1 MSRIRK
7 YGRTAAVVVLLLVAV
22 QVGVSLLARTHRMH
36 GYLIAHLERAFG
48 RPVEVRRFSVQI
60 LPIPEVD
67 AVGVTIGE
75 DPAFG
80 HEYFLRAE
88 NMAASLRWMGLLRGH
103 FEFGTMSLTRP
114 SLILVRNAQGRWNL
128 EDWLPP
134 VKAKPGDPGTF
145 YGPQQPAESTHHL
158 QKIKFDEGRV
168 NFKEGE
174 EKRPFAFT
182 GVSGSVEQV
191 SPGRWELRMEAQPWR
206 SGVTLQSTGILQV
219 RGDVAGTTA
228 RLQPARIQLH
238 WGQASIADLFRLAT
252 GNDPGVRG
260 EFAVDGTASVGK
272 ENPGDAAAGQW
283 QFDLQARTTQ
293 IHRWD
298 LTERND
304 NPRVNVSLK
313 GKWNLVAGTGRA
325 DEMSIELPGSSL
337 HGSATLQIAG
347 PLAWGA
353 RIDRAGVQASDLL
366 AWYRA
371 FQPGVAEEV
380 AVGQFFSGEGTVR
393 GWPLQWEGARIASD
407 GGSLR
412 LPGFQQPVRI
422 GEVRGEMRGEKFS
435 VEPLR
440 VALGPPAKEATPPV
454 KSEKLAAKGRTAAEP
469 ANSVELRFAHD
480 FAAGQGDLRIDGRI
494 DKVQDFFKAAAA
506 MGHTLNH
513 GWELNGGVAAA
524 MDLNWEHGSRARR
537 WNGTVELKKAEL
549 QAAGLNQP
557 LKLEDV
563 SLEWKDGQRGAT
575 IARAE
580 GFGAN
585 WSGGI
590 EEAAALNA
598 LGGSDWGFWLHADH
612 LDATELDRWFGPRAR
627 PNWLQRLLP
636 SLLGNNNAGAKP
648 SELLRRI
655 SAEGELSADGV
666 TIEKLKLGKA
676 KAKLAFHDL
685 HLEVSE
691 AEAQWAGGTVHG
703 GMMAVFSAS
712 PRYEIAA
719 GFDGVNMAQ
728 VPWAAH
734 WTERWAGTAKG
745 KLQLTTKG
753 VGREELLQELE
764 GRGEIKLKGVE
775 FRGWDVASSIE
786 AGAPRTGVSRWMSG
800 EGEFAVKDRAVNF
813 EEIRLEG
820 AKGKME
826 FAGTLS
832 FGQEA
837 KITIAEGDLRERKA
851 KGGAAGRS
859 FEMSGPVDAPRIRI
873 QPAAAVA
880 QAKR

>member
-1 MSRIRK
+1 
-7 YGRTAAVVVLLLVAV
+7 VLLVAA

-36 GYLIAHLERAFG
+36 DYLIARLERAFG

-67 AVGVTIGE
+67 AIGVTIGE

-80 HEYFLRAE
+80 HEYFMRAE
-88 NMAASLRWMGLLRGH
+88 NMAASVRWMGLLRGH
-103 FEFGTMSLTRP
+103 LEFGTMSLTRP

-128 EDWLPP
+128 EEWLPP
-134 VKAKPGDPGTF
+134 VKAKPGDAGTF
-145 YGPQQPAESTHHL
+145 YGPHQPVEPTHHL
-158 QKIKFDEGRV
+158 QRIEFDEGRV

-191 SPGRWELRMEAQPWR
+191 SPGRWELRLEAQPWR

-219 RGDVAGTTA
+219 QGDVAGTSA
-228 RLQPARIQLH
+228 RLQPAQIRLH
-238 WGQASIADLFRLAT
+238 WGRASIADLFRLAT

-260 EFAVDGTASVGK
+260 EFAVDGHASVGK
-272 ENPGDAAAGQW
+272 ENPGDAAAGEW
-283 QFDLQARTTQ
+283 QFELQARTTH

-304 NPRVNVSLK
+304 NPRVNLSLK
-313 GKWNLVAGTGRA
+313 GKWNLVAGTGHA

-337 HGSATLQIAG
+337 HGSADLQIAG
-347 PLAWGA
+347 PLEWSA

-371 FQPGVAEEV
+371 FQPDVAEEV
-380 AVGQFFSGEGTVR
+380 TAEQFFSGEGTVQ
-393 GWPLQWEGARIASD
+393 GWPLQWEGTRIASD

-412 LPGFQQPVRI
+412 LPEFPQPVRI

-435 VEPLR
+435 VEPVR
-440 VALGPPAKEATPPV
+440 VTLGPAAKEAAPPARP
-454 KSEKLAAKGRTAAEP
+454 EKLAAKGRTAAEP

-480 FAAGQGDLRIDGRI
+480 FAAGHGDLRIVGRL
-494 DKVQDFFKAAAA
+494 DKVQDFFKAAADV
-506 MGHTLNH
+506 GHTLNH
-513 GWELNGGVAAA
+513 GWELSGGVATA
-524 MDLNWEHGSRARR
+524 MDLNWEHGFLRR
-537 WNGTVELKKAEL
+537 QWNGTVELKKAEL

-575 IARAE
+575 ISRAE
-580 GFGAN
+580 GFGAT

-590 EEAAALNA
+590 KEAAALNA
-598 LGGSDWGFWLHADH
+598 TGGSDWGFRLHADH

-636 SLLGNNNAGAKP
+636 SLLGNNNTGAKP

-655 SAEGELSADGV
+655 SAEGELSADSV
-666 TIEKLKLGKA
+666 TIEKVKLGKA
-676 KAKLAFHDL
+676 NAKLAFHDL

-691 AEAQWAGGTVHG
+691 VEAQWAGGTVRG
-703 GMMAVFSAS
+703 GMTAVFSAS
-712 PRYEIAA
+712 PKYEIAA
-719 GFDGVNMAQ
+719 GFDGVNLAL
-728 VPWAAH
+728 VPWATH

-745 KLQLTTKG
+745 TLQLTTKG

-764 GRGEIKLKGVE
+764 GSGEIKLKGVE
-775 FRGWDVASSIE
+775 FRGWDVVSSLE
-786 AGAPRTGVSRWMSG
+786 AGAPRMGMSRWMSG
-800 EGEFAVKDRAVNF
+800 EGEFEVKDRAVNF
-813 EEIRLEG
+813 EGIRLEG
-820 AKGKME
+820 AKEKME
-826 FAGTLS
+826 LAGTLS

-837 KITIAEGDLRERKA
+837 KITIAESDLREHKA
-851 KGGAAGRS
+851 KGGAAARS

-873 QPAAAVA
+873 EPAAVVA
-880 QAKR
+880 AKP

>member
-1 MSRIRK
+1 M
-7 YGRTAAVVVLLLVAV
+7 VVVLLIAA
-22 QVGVSLLARTHRMH
+22 QTGVSLLARTQRMH
-36 GYLIAHLERAFG
+36 GYLTAHLERAFG
-48 RPVEVRRFSVQI
+48 RPVEVRRFSVRI

-75 DPAFG
+75 NPAFG

-88 NMAASLRWMGLLRGH
+88 NMAASLRWMGLLQGH

-114 SLILVRNAQGRWNL
+114 SLILVRNTQGRWNL

-134 VKAKPGDPGTF
+134 VKAEPGDAGTF

-158 QKIKFDEGRV
+158 ERIEFDEGRV

-191 SPGRWELRMEAQPWR
+191 SPGRWQLRLEARPWR

-219 RGDVAGTTA
+219 RGDVAGTSA
-228 RLQPARIQLH
+228 RLQPAQIQLH
-238 WGQASIADLFRLAT
+238 WGRASIADLFRLAT

-260 EFAVDGTASVGK
+260 EFAVDGNASVGK
-272 ENPGDAAAGQW
+272 ENPGDVAAGEW
-283 QFDLQARTTQ
+283 QFELQARTTQ
-293 IHRWD
+293 IHRWN

-337 HGSATLQIAG
+337 HGSAMLQIAG
-347 PLAWGA
+347 PLEWGA

-371 FQPGVAEEV
+371 FRPGVAEEV
-380 AVGQFFSGEGTVR
+380 TAEQFFSGGGTVH
-393 GWPLQWEGARIASD
+393 GWPLRWEGTRIASD

-412 LPGFQQPVRI
+412 LPGFQQPMRI

-435 VEPLR
+435 VEPVRVTLR
-440 VALGPPAKEATPPV
+440 PPAKEAAAPV
-454 KSEKLAAKGRTAAEP
+454 KPEKPAAKGRTAEEP

-480 FAAGQGDLRIDGRI
+480 FAAGHGDLRIEGRI
-494 DKVQDFFKAAAA
+494 DKVQDFFKAVAA

-513 GWELNGGVAAA
+513 GWELSGGVATA
-524 MDLNWEHGSRARR
+524 MDLSWEHGFQARQ

-557 LKLEDV
+557 LELDDV
-563 SLEWKDGQRGAT
+563 LLEWKDRLRGAT

-580 GFGAN
+580 GFGAT

-590 EEAAALNA
+590 KEAAALNA
-598 LGGSDWGFWLHADH
+598 LGGSDWGFRLHADH

-636 SLLGNNNAGAKP
+636 SLLGSNNSGAKP

-655 SAEGELSADGV
+655 SAEGELSADSV
-666 TIEKLKLGKA
+666 TIEKVKLGRA
-676 KAKLAFHDL
+676 KAKLAFRDL

-691 AEAQWAGGTVHG
+691 TEAQWAGGTVHG
-703 GMMAVFSAS
+703 EMMAVFSAS
-712 PRYEIAA
+712 PKYEIAA
-719 GFDGVNMAQ
+719 GFEGVNLAQ
-728 VPWAAH
+728 VPWAAR

-745 KLQLTTKG
+745 TLQLTTKG
-753 VGREELLQELE
+753 VGREELLLGLE
-764 GRGEIKLKGVE
+764 GSGEIKLKGVE
-775 FRGWDVASSIE
+775 FRGWDVAGSIE
-786 AGAPRTGVSRWMSG
+786 AGTPRMGVSRWMSG

-813 EEIRLEG
+813 EGIRLEG
-820 AKGKME
+820 PKERME
-826 FAGTLS
+826 LAGTLS

-837 KITIAEGDLRERKA
+837 KITIAEADLRERSA
-851 KGGAAGRS
+851 KGSAAGRS

-873 QPAAAVA
+873 EPAAAVA

>member
-7 YGRTAAVVVLLLVAV
+7 YGRTAAVVVVLLVAA
-22 QVGVSLLARTHRMH
+22 QVGVSLLARTQRMH

-80 HEYFLRAE
+80 HEYLLRAE
-88 NMAASLRWMGLLRGH
+88 NMAASLRWMGLLQGH

-134 VKAKPGDPGTF
+134 VKAKPGDPETF
-145 YGPQQPAESTHHL
+145 YGPHQPAESTHHL
-158 QKIKFDEGRV
+158 EKIEFDEGRV

-191 SPGRWELRMEAQPWR
+191 SPGRWQLRLEAQPWR

-219 RGDVAGTTA
+219 RGDVAGTSA
-228 RLQPARIQLH
+228 RLQPAQIQLH
-238 WGQASIADLFRLAT
+238 WGRASIADLFRLAT

-272 ENPGDAAAGQW
+272 GNPGDAAAGQW
-283 QFDLQARTTQ
+283 QFALQARTTQ

-313 GKWNLVAGTGRA
+313 GKWNLVAGTGHA

-347 PLAWGA
+347 PLEWGA
-353 RIDRAGVQASDLL
+353 RIDRMGVQASDLL

-380 AVGQFFSGEGTVR
+380 TAEQFFSGEGTVR
-393 GWPLQWEGARIASD
+393 GWPLQWEGTRIASD

-435 VEPLR
+435 VEPVRVTLR
-440 VALGPPAKEATPPV
+440 PPAKEAAPPV
-454 KSEKLAAKGRTAAEP
+454 RSEKLAAKGRTAAGP

-480 FAAGQGDLRIDGRI
+480 FAAGHGDLRIEGRL

-513 GWELNGGVAAA
+513 GWELSGGVATA
-524 MDLNWEHGSRARR
+524 MDLSWEHGFLAKQ
-537 WNGTVELKKAEL
+537 WNGTVELKKTEL

-563 SLEWKDGQRGAT
+563 SLEWKDGQRGAA
-575 IARAE
+575 ISRAE
-580 GFGAN
+580 GFGAT

-590 EEAAALNA
+590 KEAAALNA
-598 LGGSDWGFWLHADH
+598 SGGSDWGFRLHADH

-655 SAEGELSADGV
+655 SAEGELSADSV
-666 TIEKLKLGKA
+666 TIEKVKLGKA

-691 AEAQWAGGTVHG
+691 TEAQWAGGTAHG
-703 GMMAVFSAS
+703 GLTAVFSAS
-712 PRYEIAA
+712 PKYEIGAE
-719 GFDGVNMAQ
+719 FEGVNLAQ

-745 KLQLTTKG
+745 TLQLTTKG
-753 VGREELLQELE
+753 VGREELLQELA
-764 GRGEIKLKGVE
+764 GSGEIKLKGVE
-775 FRGWDVASSIE
+775 FRGWDVAGSME
-786 AGAPRTGVSRWMSG
+786 AGTPRAGVSKWMSG
-800 EGEFAVKDRAVNF
+800 EGEFEVKDRAVNF
-813 EEIRLEG
+813 EGIRLEG
-820 AKGKME
+820 AKGEME
-826 FAGTLS
+826 LAGTLS

-837 KITIAEGDLRERKA
+837 KITIGAGDLRERNA
-851 KGGAAGRS
+851 NGSAAGRN
-859 FEMSGPVDAPRIRI
+859 FEISGPVDAPRIRI
-873 QPAAAVA
+873 EPAAAVA

>member
-1 MSRIRK
+1 MSRIRR
-7 YGRTAAVVVLLLVAV
+7 YGRTAAVAVVLLVAA

-36 GYLIAHLERAFG
+36 GYLIARLERAFG

-67 AVGVTIGE
+67 AIGVTIGE

-80 HEYFLRAE
+80 HEYFMRAE

-103 FEFGTMSLTRP
+103 LEFGTMSLTRP

-134 VKAKPGDPGTF
+134 VKAKPGDAGTF
-145 YGPQQPAESTHHL
+145 YGPHQPVEPTHHL
-158 QKIKFDEGRV
+158 QRIEFDEGRV

-191 SPGRWELRMEAQPWR
+191 SPGRWELRLEAQPWR

-219 RGDVAGTTA
+219 RGDVAGTSA
-228 RLQPARIQLH
+228 RLQPAQIQLH
-238 WGQASIADLFRLAT
+238 WGRASIADLFRLAT

-260 EFAVDGTASVGK
+260 EFAVDGHASVGK
-272 ENPGDAAAGQW
+272 ENPGDAAAGEW
-283 QFDLQARTTQ
+283 QFELQARTTQ

-304 NPRVNVSLK
+304 NPRVNLNLK
-313 GKWNLVAGTGRA
+313 GKWNLVAGTGHA

-337 HGSATLQIAG
+337 HGSADLQIAG
-347 PLAWGA
+347 PLEWSA

-371 FQPGVAEEV
+371 FQPDVAEEV
-380 AVGQFFSGEGTVR
+380 TAEQFFSGEGTVQ
-393 GWPLQWEGARIASD
+393 GWPLQWEGTRIASD

-412 LPGFQQPVRI
+412 LPEFPQPVRI

-435 VEPLR
+435 VEPVR
-440 VALGPPAKEATPPV
+440 VTLGPAAKEAAPPARP
-454 KSEKLAAKGRTAAEP
+454 EKLAAKGRTAAEP

-480 FAAGQGDLRIDGRI
+480 FAAGHGDLRIVGRL
-494 DKVQDFFKAAAA
+494 DKVQDFFKAAADV
-506 MGHTLNH
+506 GHTLNH
-513 GWELNGGVAAA
+513 GWELSGGVATA
-524 MDLNWEHGSRARR
+524 MDLNWEHGFLRR
-537 WNGTVELKKAEL
+537 QWNGTVELKKAEL

-575 IARAE
+575 ISRAE
-580 GFGAN
+580 GFGAT

-590 EEAAALNA
+590 KEAAALNA
-598 LGGSDWGFWLHADH
+598 TGGSDWGFRLHADH

-636 SLLGNNNAGAKP
+636 SLLGNNNTGAKP

-655 SAEGELSADGV
+655 SAEGELSADSV
-666 TIEKLKLGKA
+666 TIEKVKLGKA
-676 KAKLAFHDL
+676 NAKLAFHDL

-691 AEAQWAGGTVHG
+691 VEAQWAGGTVRG
-703 GMMAVFSAS
+703 GMTAVFSAS
-712 PRYEIAA
+712 PKYEIAA
-719 GFDGVNMAQ
+719 GFDGVNLAL
-728 VPWAAH
+728 VPWATH

-745 KLQLTTKG
+745 TLQLTTKG

-764 GRGEIKLKGVE
+764 GSGEIKLKGVE
-775 FRGWDVASSIE
+775 FRGWDVVSSLE
-786 AGAPRTGVSRWMSG
+786 AGAPRMGMSRWMSG
-800 EGEFAVKDRAVNF
+800 EGEFEVKDRAVNF
-813 EEIRLEG
+813 EGIRLEG
-820 AKGKME
+820 AKEKME
-826 FAGTLS
+826 LAGTLS

-837 KITIAEGDLRERKA
+837 KITIAESDLREHKA
-851 KGGAAGRS
+851 KGGAAARS

-873 QPAAAVA
+873 EPAAVVA
-880 QAKR
+880 AKP

>member
-1 MSRIRK
+1 M
-7 YGRTAAVVVLLLVAV
+7 VVLLVAV
-22 QVGVSLLARTHRMH
+22 QAGVSLLARTHRMH

-67 AVGVTIGE
+67 AEGVTIGE

-80 HEYFLRAE
+80 NEYFLRAE

-134 VKAKPGDPGTF
+134 VKAKPGDAGTF

-158 QKIKFDEGRV
+158 EKIEFDEGRV

-191 SPGRWELRMEAQPWR
+191 SPGRWELRLEARPWR
-206 SGVTLQSTGILQV
+206 SGVTLQSTGILEV
-219 RGDVAGTTA
+219 RGDVAGTSA

-238 WGQASIADLFRLAT
+238 WGRASIADLFRLAT

-260 EFAVDGTASVGK
+260 EFAVDGSASVGK
-272 ENPGDAAAGQW
+272 ENQGDAAAGQW
-283 QFDLQARTTQ
+283 QFELQARTTQ

-337 HGSATLQIAG
+337 HGSAELQIAG
-347 PLAWGA
+347 PVQWSA
-353 RIDRAGVQASDLL
+353 RIDRAGVQASDIL

-371 FQPGVAEEV
+371 FQPGVAEEIK
-380 AVGQFFSGEGTVR
+380 AEQFFRGEGKVL
-393 GWPLQWEGARIASD
+393 GWPLQCEGARLASD

-412 LPGFQQPVRI
+412 FPGFQPPVRI
-422 GEVRGEMRGEKFS
+422 GEVRGEMRGGKFS
-435 VEPLR
+435 VEPVR
-440 VALGPPAKEATPPV
+440 VTLEPPAKEAAPAS
-454 KSEKLAAKGRTAAEP
+454 KSEKPAARGKTAAEAP
-469 ANSVELRFAHD
+469 NSVELQFAHD
-480 FAAGQGDLRIDGRI
+480 FAAGHGDLRIEGRL
-494 DKVQDFFKAAAA
+494 DKVKDFFKAAAA
-506 MGHTLNH
+506 MGHVLNH
-513 GWELNGGVAAA
+513 GWELNGGVATT
-524 MDLNWEHGSRARR
+524 MDLNWEQGFRARR
-537 WNGTVELKKAEL
+537 WNGTVDLKKAEL

-563 SLEWKDGQRGAT
+563 SLEWKAGQRGAT

-580 GFGAN
+580 GFGAT

-590 EEAAALNA
+590 KETAALNA
-598 LGGSDWGFWLHADH
+598 LGGSDWGFRLHADH

-636 SLLGNNNAGAKP
+636 TLLGNNNTGAKP

-655 SAEGELSADGV
+655 SAEGELSADSV
-666 TIEKLKLGKA
+666 TIEKVKLGKA

-691 AEAQWAGGTVHG
+691 TEAQWAGGTVHG
-703 GMMAVFSAS
+703 GMKAVFSAS
-712 PRYEIAA
+712 PKYEIAA
-719 GFDGVNMAQ
+719 EFDGVNLAQ
-728 VPWAAH
+728 VPWAAR

-745 KLQLTTKG
+745 TLQLTTKG

-764 GRGEIKLKGVE
+764 GSGEIKVKGAE
-775 FRGWDVASSIE
+775 FRGWDVASSLE
-786 AGAPRTGVSRWMSG
+786 AGAPRMGVSRWMGG

-813 EEIRLEG
+813 EGIRLEG
-820 AKGKME
+820 ARGKME

-837 KITIAEGDLRERKA
+837 KITIAEADLRERKA
-851 KGGAAGRS
+851 KGSAAARS
-859 FEMSGPVDAPRIRI
+859 FELSGPVDAPRVRI
-873 QPAAAVA
+873 EPAATVA
-880 QAKR
+880 QTKLPGK

>member
-1 MSRIRK
+1 M
-7 YGRTAAVVVLLLVAV
+7 VVLLLVAV

-48 RPVEVRRFSVQI
+48 RPVEVRRFSVRI

-75 DPAFG
+75 NPAFG
-80 HEYFLRAE
+80 NEYFLRAE
-88 NMAASLRWMGLLRGH
+88 NMAASLRWMGLLRGRL
-103 FEFGTMSLTRP
+103 EFGTMSLTRP

-134 VKAKPGDPGTF
+134 VKAKPGDAGTF
-145 YGPQQPAESTHHL
+145 YGPHQPVEPTHHL
-158 QKIKFDEGRV
+158 QRIEFDEGRV

-174 EKRPFAFT
+174 EKTPFAFT

-191 SPGRWELRMEAQPWR
+191 SPGRWELRLEAQPWR

-219 RGDVAGTTA
+219 RGDVAGTSA
-228 RLQPARIQLH
+228 RLQPAQIRLH
-238 WGQASIADLFRLAT
+238 WGRASIADLFRLAT

-260 EFAVDGTASVGK
+260 EFAVDGHASVGK
-272 ENPGDAAAGQW
+272 ENPGDAAAGEW
-283 QFDLQARTTQ
+283 QFELQARTTQ

-304 NPRVNVSLK
+304 NPRVNLSLK
-313 GKWNLVAGTGRA
+313 GKWNLVAETGHA

-337 HGSATLQIAG
+337 HGSADLQIAG
-347 PLAWGA
+347 PLEWSA

-371 FQPGVAEEV
+371 FQPDVAEEV
-380 AVGQFFSGEGTVR
+380 TAEQFFSGEGTVQ
-393 GWPLQWEGARIASD
+393 GWPLQWEGTRIASD

-412 LPGFQQPVRI
+412 LPEFPQPVRI

-435 VEPLR
+435 VEPVR
-440 VALGPPAKEATPPV
+440 VTLGPAAKEAAPPARP
-454 KSEKLAAKGRTAAEP
+454 EKLAAKGRTAAEP

-480 FAAGQGDLRIDGRI
+480 FAAGHGDLRIVGRL
-494 DKVQDFFKAAAA
+494 DKVQDFFKAAADV
-506 MGHTLNH
+506 GHTLNH
-513 GWELNGGVAAA
+513 GWELSGGVATA
-524 MDLNWEHGSRARR
+524 MDLNWEHGFLRR
-537 WNGTVELKKAEL
+537 QWNGTVELKKAEL

-575 IARAE
+575 ISRAE
-580 GFGAN
+580 GFGAT

-590 EEAAALNA
+590 KEAAALNA
-598 LGGSDWGFWLHADH
+598 SGGSDWGFRLHADH

-636 SLLGNNNAGAKP
+636 SLLGNNNTGAKP

-655 SAEGELSADGV
+655 SAEGELSADSV
-666 TIEKLKLGKA
+666 TIEKVKLGKVN
-676 KAKLAFHDL
+676 AKLAFHDL

-691 AEAQWAGGTVHG
+691 VDAQWAGGTVRG

-712 PRYEIAA
+712 PKYEIAA
-719 GFDGVNMAQ
+719 EFEGVNLAQ

-745 KLQLTTKG
+745 TLQLATKG

-764 GRGEIKLKGVE
+764 GRGEIKVKGVE
-775 FRGWDVASSIE
+775 FRGWDVASSME
-786 AGAPRTGVSRWMSG
+786 AGAPRMGVSRWTSG

-813 EEIRLEG
+813 EGIRLESP
-820 AKGKME
+820 KGEME
-826 FAGTLS
+826 LAGTLS

-837 KITIAEGDLRERKA
+837 KITIAEADLRERKA
-851 KGGAAGRS
+851 KGSAAARS

-873 QPAAAVA
+873 EPAAVLE
-880 QAKR
+880 AKP

>member
-1 MSRIRK
+1 M
-7 YGRTAAVVVLLLVAV
+7 VVVLLVAA
-22 QVGVSLLARTHRMH
+22 QVGVSLLARTQRMH
-36 GYLIAHLERAFG
+36 AYLIARLERAFG

-67 AVGVTIGE
+67 AIGVTIGE
-75 DPAFG
+75 NPAFG
-80 HEYFLRAE
+80 NEYFLRAE

-134 VKAKPGDPGTF
+134 VKAKPGDAGTF
-145 YGPQQPAESTHHL
+145 YGPQQPAEPTHHL
-158 QKIKFDEGRV
+158 EKIEFDEGRV

-182 GVSGSVEQV
+182 SVSGSVEQV
-191 SPGRWELRMEAQPWR
+191 SPGRWQLRLEAQPWR

-219 RGDVAGTTA
+219 RGDVAGTSA
-228 RLQPARIQLH
+228 RLQPARVHLH
-238 WGQASIADLFRLAT
+238 WGRASIADLFRLAT

-260 EFAVDGTASVGK
+260 EFAVDGNASVGK
-272 ENPGDAAAGQW
+272 ENPGDVAPGQW
-283 QFDLQARTTQ
+283 QFELQARTTQ

-313 GKWNLVAGTGRA
+313 GKWNLVAETGRA

-337 HGSATLQIAG
+337 HGSAELQIAA
-347 PLAWGA
+347 PLEWSA

-371 FQPGVAEEV
+371 FQPDVAEEV
-380 AVGQFFSGEGTVR
+380 TAEEFFNGEGTVH
-393 GWPLQWEGARIASD
+393 GWPLQWEGTRIASD

-435 VEPLR
+435 VEPVR
-440 VALGPPAKEATPPV
+440 VTLGPLAREAAPASKP
-454 KSEKLAAKGRTAAEP
+454 EKPAGKGRTTPEA
-469 ANSVELRFAHD
+469 ANSVELGFVHD
-480 FAAGQGDLRIDGRI
+480 FAAGHGDLRIEGRL
-494 DKVQDFFKAAAA
+494 DRVQDFFKAAAA

-513 GWELNGGVAAA
+513 GWELSGGVATA
-524 MDLNWEHGSRARR
+524 MDLNWEAGFRARQ

-580 GFGAN
+580 GFGAA

-590 EEAAALNA
+590 KEAAALNA
-598 LGGSDWGFWLHADH
+598 LGGSDWGFRLHADH

-636 SLLGNNNAGAKP
+636 TLLGNNNSEAKP

-655 SAEGELSADGV
+655 SAEGELSADSV
-666 TIEKLKLGKA
+666 TIEKVKLGKA

-691 AEAQWAGGTVHG
+691 TEAQWAGGTLRG
-703 GMMAVFSAS
+703 GMTAVFSAS
-712 PRYEIAA
+712 PKYEIAA
-719 GFDGVNMAQ
+719 GFDGVNLAQ

-745 KLQLTTKG
+745 TLRLTTKG

-764 GRGEIKLKGVE
+764 GSGEIKARSVE
-775 FRGWDVASSIE
+775 FRGWDVAGSLE
-786 AGAPRTGVSRWMSG
+786 AGAPRLGVSRWMSG
-800 EGEFAVKDRAVNF
+800 EGEIAVKDRAVNF
-813 EEIRLEG
+813 EGIRLEG
-820 AKGKME
+820 AQGKME

-837 KITIAEGDLRERKA
+837 KITIAEADLRERKA
-851 KGGAAGRS
+851 KGSAAARS
-859 FEMSGPVDAPRIRI
+859 FELSGPVDAPRVRI
-873 QPAAAVA
+873 EPAAAVA
-880 QAKR
+880 QTKP

>member
-1 MSRIRK
+1 M
-7 YGRTAAVVVLLLVAV
+7 LLVAA
-22 QVGVSLLARTHRMH
+22 QVSVSLLARTQRLH

-48 RPVEVRRFSVQI
+48 RPVEARRFSVRI

-67 AVGVTIGE
+67 AIGVTIGE

-88 NMAASLRWMGLLRGH
+88 NMVASLRWMGLLRGH

-134 VKAKPGDPGTF
+134 VSAKPGAPGTF

-158 QKIKFDEGRV
+158 QKIEFDEGRV

-191 SPGRWELRMEAQPWR
+191 SPGRWRLRLEAQPWR

-219 RGDVAGTTA
+219 RGDVAGTSA

-260 EFAVDGTASVGK
+260 EFAVDGNASLDK
-272 ENPGDAAAGQW
+272 ENAGDAAAGQW
-283 QFDLQARTTQ
+283 QFELQARTTQ

-298 LTERND
+298 LTERSD
-304 NPRVNVSLK
+304 NPRVNLSLK
-313 GKWNLVAGTGRA
+313 GKWNLVAGTGHA

-337 HGSATLQIAG
+337 HGSAELQIAG
-347 PLAWGA
+347 PPEWTA

-371 FQPGVAEEV
+371 FQPDVSEEV
-380 AVGQFFSGEGTVR
+380 LGEQFFSGEGTVQ
-393 GWPLQWEGARIASD
+393 GWPLQWDGTRIASD

-422 GEVRGEMRGEKFS
+422 GRMRGEMLGEKFS
-435 VEPLR
+435 VEPVR
-440 VALGPPAKEATPPV
+440 VALGPPAKEAAPV
-454 KSEKLAAKGRTAAEP
+454 SKPEKPVAKGRSAPELR
-469 ANSVELRFAHD
+469 NSVELRFAHD
-480 FAAGQGDLRIDGRI
+480 FAAGHGDLRIDGRL
-494 DKVQDFFKAAAA
+494 DKVEDFFKAAAA
-506 MGHTLNH
+506 LGHTLNH
-513 GWELNGGVAAA
+513 GWELSGGVASV
-524 MDLNWEHGSRARR
+524 MDLNWERGFQAGK

-580 GFGAN
+580 GFGAT

-590 EEAAALNA
+590 KETGAQSAS
-598 LGGSDWGFWLHADH
+598 GGSDWGFRLHADH

-636 SLLGNNNAGAKP
+636 SLLGNNNSGAKP

-655 SAEGELSADGV
+655 SAEGELSADTV
-666 TIEKLKLGKA
+666 TIEKVKLGKT
-676 KAKLAFHDL
+676 KAKLAFHEL
-685 HLEVSE
+685 HLDVSE
-691 AEAQWAGGTVHG
+691 TEAQWAGGTVHG
-703 GMMAVFSAS
+703 GMTAVFSAS
-712 PRYEIAA
+712 PKYEIAA
-719 GFDGVNMAQ
+719 GFDGVNLAQ
-728 VPWAAH
+728 VPWSPR

-745 KLQLTTKG
+745 TLHFATKG
-753 VGREELLQELE
+753 VGREELLQGLE
-764 GRGEIKLKGVE
+764 GKGEIKVKGVE
-775 FRGWDVASSIE
+775 FRGWDVATSIE
-786 AGAPRTGVSRWMSG
+786 MGAPRMGVSRWMSA
-800 EGEFAVKDRAVNF
+800 EGDFEVKDRAVNF
-813 EEIRLEG
+813 EGIRLEG
-820 AKGKME
+820 PKEKLE
-826 FAGTLS
+826 FVGTLS

-837 KITIAEGDLRERKA
+837 KITIAEADMQPRKA
-851 KGGAAGRS
+851 NGGAVERS
-859 FEMSGPVDAPRIRI
+859 FEISGPVEAPRIRI
-873 QPAAAVA
+873 EPTATVA
-880 QAKR
+880 EAKR

>member
-1 MSRIRK
+1 M
-7 YGRTAAVVVLLLVAV
+7 VVVLLVAA
-22 QVGVSLLARTHRMH
+22 QAGVSLLARTHRMH

-48 RPVEVRRFSVQI
+48 RPVEVRRFSVRI

-67 AVGVTIGE
+67 AEGVTIGE
-75 DPAFG
+75 NPAFG
-80 HEYFLRAE
+80 NEYFLRAE

-134 VKAKPGDPGTF
+134 VKAKPGAPGTF

-158 QKIKFDEGRV
+158 QKIEFDEGRV

-191 SPGRWELRMEAQPWR
+191 SPGRWELRLEAQPWR

-219 RGDVAGTTA
+219 RGDVAGTSA

-238 WGQASIADLFRLAT
+238 WGHASIADLFRLAT

-260 EFAVDGTASVGK
+260 EFTVDGNASVGK

-283 QFDLQARTTQ
+283 QFELQARTTQ

-325 DEMSIELPGSSL
+325 DEMSIELPESSL
-337 HGSATLQIAG
+337 HGSAELQIAG
-347 PLAWGA
+347 PLQGSA
-353 RIDRAGVQASDLL
+353 RIDRARVQASDIL

-380 AVGQFFSGEGTVR
+380 TAEQFFRGEGTVL
-393 GWPLQWEGARIASD
+393 GWPLQCEGARMASD

-422 GEVRGEMRGEKFS
+422 GEVRGEMRGGKFS
-435 VEPLR
+435 VEPVR
-440 VALGPPAKEATPPV
+440 VTLEPPAKEAAPAS
-454 KSEKLAAKGRTAAEP
+454 KSEKPAARGRTAAEAP
-469 ANSVELRFAHD
+469 NSVELQFAHD
-480 FAAGQGDLRIDGRI
+480 FAAGHGDLRIEGRL

-513 GWELNGGVAAA
+513 GWELSGGVATT
-524 MDLNWEHGSRARR
+524 MDLNWEQGFQARQ
-537 WNGTVELKKAEL
+537 WNGTVDLKKAEL

-557 LKLEDV
+557 LKLDDV

-580 GFGAN
+580 GFGAT

-590 EEAAALNA
+590 KEAAALNA
-598 LGGSDWGFWLHADH
+598 SGGSDWGFRLHADH

-636 SLLGNNNAGAKP
+636 TLLGNNNTGAKP

-655 SAEGELSADGV
+655 SAEGELSADSV
-666 TIEKLKLGKA
+666 TIEKVKLGKA

-691 AEAQWAGGTVHG
+691 TEAQWAGGTVRG
-703 GMMAVFSAS
+703 GMTAVFSAS
-712 PRYEIAA
+712 PKYEIAA
-719 GFDGVNMAQ
+719 GFDGVNLAQ
-728 VPWAAH
+728 VPWAPH

-745 KLQLTTKG
+745 TLQLTTKG

-764 GRGEIKLKGVE
+764 GSGEIKVRGAE

-786 AGAPRTGVSRWMSG
+786 AGTPRAGVSRWMSG

-813 EEIRLEG
+813 EGIRLES

-837 KITIAEGDLRERKA
+837 RITIAEADFRERKA
-851 KGGAAGRS
+851 KGIAAARS
-859 FEMSGPVDAPRIRI
+859 FELSGPVDAPRVRI
-873 QPAAAVA
+873 EPAATVA
-880 QAKR
+880 PTKP

>member
-1 MSRIRK
+1 
-7 YGRTAAVVVLLLVAV
+7 
-22 QVGVSLLARTHRMH
+22 MH
-36 GYLIAHLERAFG
+36 GYLIARLERAFG

-67 AVGVTIGE
+67 AIGVTIGE

-80 HEYFLRAE
+80 HEYFMRAE

-103 FEFGTMSLTRP
+103 LEFGTMSLTRP

-134 VKAKPGDPGTF
+134 VKAKPGDAGTF
-145 YGPQQPAESTHHL
+145 YGPHQPAESTHHL
-158 QKIKFDEGRV
+158 QRIEFDEGRV

-191 SPGRWELRMEAQPWR
+191 SPGRWELRLEAQPWR

-219 RGDVAGTTA
+219 RGDVAGTSA
-228 RLQPARIQLH
+228 RLQPAQIQLH
-238 WGQASIADLFRLAT
+238 WGRASIADLFRLAT

-260 EFAVDGTASVGK
+260 EFAVDGHASVGK
-272 ENPGDAAAGQW
+272 ENPGDAAAGEW
-283 QFDLQARTTQ
+283 QFELQARTTQ

-304 NPRVNVSLK
+304 NPRVNLNLK
-313 GKWNLVAGTGRA
+313 GKWNLVAGTGHA

-337 HGSATLQIAG
+337 HGSADLQIAG
-347 PLAWGA
+347 PLEWSA

-371 FQPGVAEEV
+371 FQPDVAEEV
-380 AVGQFFSGEGTVR
+380 TAEQFFSGEGTVQ
-393 GWPLQWEGARIASD
+393 GWPLQWEGTRIASD

-412 LPGFQQPVRI
+412 LPEFPQPVRI
-422 GEVRGEMRGEKFS
+422 GEIRGEMRGEKFS
-435 VEPLR
+435 VEPVR
-440 VALGPPAKEATPPV
+440 VTLGPAAKEAAPPARP
-454 KSEKLAAKGRTAAEP
+454 EKLAARGRTAAEP

-480 FAAGQGDLRIDGRI
+480 FAAGHGDLRIEGRL

-513 GWELNGGVAAA
+513 GWELSGGVATA
-524 MDLNWEHGSRARR
+524 MDLNWEHGFLRR
-537 WNGTVELKKAEL
+537 QWDGTVELRKAEL

-575 IARAE
+575 ISRAE
-580 GFGAN
+580 GFGAT

-590 EEAAALNA
+590 KEAAALNA
-598 LGGSDWGFWLHADH
+598 SGGSDWGFRLHADH

-655 SAEGELSADGV
+655 SAEGELSADSV
-666 TIEKLKLGKA
+666 TIEKVKLGKVN
-676 KAKLAFHDL
+676 AKLAFHDL

-691 AEAQWAGGTVHG
+691 VDAQWAGGTVRG

-712 PRYEIAA
+712 PKYEIAA
-719 GFDGVNMAQ
+719 EFEGVNLAQ

-745 KLQLTTKG
+745 TLQLATKG

-764 GRGEIKLKGVE
+764 GSGEIKVKSVE
-775 FRGWDVASSIE
+775 FRGWDVASSLD
-786 AGAPRTGVSRWMSG
+786 AGAPRMGMSRWASG

-813 EEIRLEG
+813 EGIRLEG
-820 AKGKME
+820 AKGKVE
-826 FAGTLS
+826 LAGTLS

-837 KITIAEGDLRERKA
+837 KITIAEADSREHNA
-851 KGGAAGRS
+851 KGSAAARS
-859 FEMSGPVDAPRIRI
+859 FEMSGPVDAPRIHI
-873 QPAAAVA
+873 EPAAVA
-880 QAKR
+880 EKKP

>member
-1 MSRIRK
+1 M
-7 YGRTAAVVVLLLVAV
+7 VVVLLVAA
-22 QVGVSLLARTHRMH
+22 QVGVSLLARTQRMH
-36 GYLIAHLERAFG
+36 GYLIARLERAFG

-67 AVGVTIGE
+67 AEGVTIGE
-75 DPAFG
+75 NPAFG
-80 HEYFLRAE
+80 NEYFLRAE

-128 EDWLPP
+128 EEWLPP
-134 VKAKPGDPGTF
+134 VKAKPGNAGTF

-158 QKIKFDEGRV
+158 QRIEFDEGRV

-191 SPGRWELRMEAQPWR
+191 SPGRWQLRLEAQPWR

-219 RGDVAGTTA
+219 RGDVAGTSA

-260 EFAVDGTASVGK
+260 EFGVDGNASVGT
-272 ENPGDAAAGQW
+272 ENTGDAAAGQW
-283 QFDLQARTTQ
+283 RFELQARTTQ

-313 GKWNLVAGTGRA
+313 GKWNLVAETGRA

-337 HGSATLQIAG
+337 HGSAELQIAA
-347 PLAWGA
+347 PLEWSA

-371 FQPGVAEEV
+371 FQPDVAEEV
-380 AVGQFFSGEGTVR
+380 TAEEFFSGKGTVH
-393 GWPLQWEGARIASD
+393 GWPLQWEGTRIASD

-412 LPGFQQPVRI
+412 LPGFQHPVRI
-422 GEVRGEMRGEKFS
+422 GEVRGEMRSEKFS
-435 VEPLR
+435 VEPVR
-440 VALGPPAKEATPPV
+440 VALGPPAREAAPAS
-454 KSEKLAAKGRTAAEP
+454 KSAAKGRTTAEA
-469 ANSVELRFAHD
+469 ANSVELGLVHD
-480 FAAGQGDLRIDGRI
+480 FAAGHGDLRIEGRL
-494 DKVQDFFKAAAA
+494 DRVQDFFKAAAA
-506 MGHTLNH
+506 MGHTVNH
-513 GWELNGGVAAA
+513 GWELSGGVATA
-524 MDLNWEHGSRARR
+524 MDLNWEDGFRARQ
-537 WNGTVELKKAEL
+537 WNGTVDLKKAEL

-580 GFGAN
+580 GFGAT

-590 EEAAALNA
+590 KEAAALNA
-598 LGGSDWGFWLHADH
+598 LGGSDWGFRLHADH

-636 SLLGNNNAGAKP
+636 TLLGNNNAGAKP

-655 SAEGELSADGV
+655 SAEGELSADSV
-666 TIEKLKLGKA
+666 TIERVKLGKA
-676 KAKLAFHDL
+676 KAKLVFHDL

-691 AEAQWAGGTVHG
+691 TEAQWAGGTVRG
-703 GMMAVFSAS
+703 GMTAVFSAS
-712 PRYEIAA
+712 PKYEIAA
-719 GFDGVNMAQ
+719 GFDGVNLAQ
-728 VPWAAH
+728 VPWATH

-745 KLQLTTKG
+745 TLHLTTKG

-764 GRGEIKLKGVE
+764 GSGEIKARSVE
-775 FRGWDVASSIE
+775 FRGWDVAGSLE
-786 AGAPRTGVSRWMSG
+786 AGAPRLGVSRWMSG
-800 EGEFAVKDRAVNF
+800 EGEIAVKDRAVNF
-813 EEIRLEG
+813 EGIRLEG
-820 AKGKME
+820 AKEKME

-837 KITIAEGDLRERKA
+837 KITIAEADLRERKD
-851 KGGAAGRS
+851 KGSAAARS
-859 FEMSGPVDAPRIRI
+859 FELSGPVDAPRVRI
-873 QPAAAVA
+873 EPAAVA
-880 QAKR
+880 QAKP

>member
-1 MSRIRK
+1 MSRIRR
-7 YGRTAAVVVLLLVAV
+7 YGRTAAVAVVLLVAA

-36 GYLIAHLERAFG
+36 GYLIARLERAFG

-67 AVGVTIGE
+67 AIGVTIGE

-80 HEYFLRAE
+80 HEYFMRAE
-88 NMAASLRWMGLLRGH
+88 NMAASLRWMGLLRGRL
-103 FEFGTMSLTRP
+103 EFGTMSLTRP

-134 VKAKPGDPGTF
+134 VKAKPGDAGTF
-145 YGPQQPAESTHHL
+145 YGPHQPVEPTHHL
-158 QKIKFDEGRV
+158 QRIEFDEGRV

-174 EKRPFAFT
+174 EKTPFAFT

-191 SPGRWELRMEAQPWR
+191 SPGRWELRLEAQPWR

-219 RGDVAGTTA
+219 RGDVAGTSA
-228 RLQPARIQLH
+228 RLQPAQIRLH
-238 WGQASIADLFRLAT
+238 WGRASIADLFRLAT

-260 EFAVDGTASVGK
+260 EFAVDGNASVGK
-272 ENPGDAAAGQW
+272 ENPGDAAAGEW
-283 QFDLQARTTQ
+283 QFELQARTTQ

-304 NPRVNVSLK
+304 NPRVNLSLK
-313 GKWNLVAGTGRA
+313 GKWNLVAETGHA

-337 HGSATLQIAG
+337 HGSADLQIAG
-347 PLAWGA
+347 PLEWSA

-371 FQPGVAEEV
+371 FQPDVAEEV
-380 AVGQFFSGEGTVR
+380 TAEQFFSGEGTVQ
-393 GWPLQWEGARIASD
+393 GWPLQWEGTRIASD

-412 LPGFQQPVRI
+412 LPEFPQPVRI

-440 VALGPPAKEATPPV
+440 VTLGPAAKEAAPPARP
-454 KSEKLAAKGRTAAEP
+454 EKLAAKGRTAAEP
-469 ANSVELRFAHD
+469 ANSVELRFAHN
-480 FAAGQGDLRIDGRI
+480 FAAGHGDLRIEGRL

-513 GWELNGGVAAA
+513 GWELSGGVATA
-524 MDLNWEHGSRARR
+524 MDLNWEHGFLRR
-537 WNGTVELKKAEL
+537 QWNGTVDLKKAEL

-575 IARAE
+575 ISRAE
-580 GFGAN
+580 GFGAT
-585 WSGGI
+585 WSGGAK
-590 EEAAALNA
+590 EAAALNA
-598 LGGSDWGFWLHADH
+598 AGGSDWGFRLHADH

-648 SELLRRI
+648 SELLRGI
-655 SAEGELSADGV
+655 SAEGELSADSM
-666 TIEKLKLGKA
+666 TIEKVKLGKA
-676 KAKLAFHDL
+676 NAKLAFHDL

-691 AEAQWAGGTVHG
+691 VEAQWAGGTVHG
-703 GMMAVFSAS
+703 GMTAVFSAS
-712 PRYEIAA
+712 PKYEIAA
-719 GFDGVNMAQ
+719 GFDGVNLTQ

-745 KLQLTTKG
+745 TLQLTTKG

-764 GRGEIKLKGVE
+764 GRGEIKVKGVE
-775 FRGWDVASSIE
+775 FRGWDVASSME
-786 AGAPRTGVSRWMSG
+786 AGAPRMGVSRWTSG

-813 EEIRLEG
+813 EGIRLESP
-820 AKGKME
+820 KGEME
-826 FAGTLS
+826 LAGTLS

-837 KITIAEGDLRERKA
+837 KITIAEADLRERKA
-851 KGGAAGRS
+851 KGSAAARS

-873 QPAAAVA
+873 EPAAVLE
-880 QAKR
+880 AKP

>member
-1 MSRIRK
+1 M
-7 YGRTAAVVVLLLVAV
+7 VVVLLVAA
-22 QVGVSLLARTHRMH
+22 QVGVSLLARTKRMH
-36 GYLIAHLERAFG
+36 GYLNAHLERAFG

-67 AVGVTIGE
+67 AIGVTIGE

-128 EDWLPP
+128 EEWLPP
-134 VKAKPGDPGTF
+134 VKAKPGDAGTF
-145 YGPQQPAESTHHL
+145 YGPHQPAESTHHL
-158 QKIKFDEGRV
+158 QRIEFDEGRV

-174 EKRPFAFT
+174 EKTPFAFT

-191 SPGRWELRMEAQPWR
+191 SPGRWELRLEAQPWR

-219 RGDVAGTTA
+219 RGDVAGTSA
-228 RLQPARIQLH
+228 RLQPAQIQLH
-238 WGQASIADLFRLAT
+238 WGRASIADLFRLAT

-260 EFAVDGTASVGK
+260 EFAVDGNASVGK
-272 ENPGDAAAGQW
+272 ENPGDATAGEW
-283 QFDLQARTTQ
+283 QFELQARTTQ

-313 GKWNLVAGTGRA
+313 GKWNLVAGTGHA
-325 DEMSIELPGSSL
+325 DEMTIEWPGSSL
-337 HGSATLQIAG
+337 HGSAALQIAG
-347 PLAWGA
+347 PLEWSA

-380 AVGQFFSGEGTVR
+380 TAVQFFSGEGTLR
-393 GWPLQWEGARIASD
+393 GWPLQWEGTRIASD

-412 LPGFQQPVRI
+412 LPGFQQPVRV
-422 GEVRGEMRGEKFS
+422 GEVHGEMRGEKFS
-435 VEPLR
+435 VEPVRVTLR
-440 VALGPPAKEATPPV
+440 PPAKETTPAS
-454 KSEKLAAKGRTAAEP
+454 KSEKPAAKVRAAAEP

-480 FAAGQGDLRIDGRI
+480 FAGGHGDLRIEGRL

-513 GWELNGGVAAA
+513 GWELSGGVATA
-524 MDLNWEHGSRARR
+524 MDLNWEQGFRTRQ
-537 WNGTVELKKAEL
+537 WNGTADLKKAEL

-580 GFGAN
+580 GFGAT

-590 EEAAALNA
+590 KQAVALNA
-598 LGGSDWGFWLHADH
+598 AGGNNWEFRLHADH

-636 SLLGNNNAGAKP
+636 TLLGNNNAGAKP

-655 SAEGELSADGV
+655 SAEGELSADSV
-666 TIEKLKLGKA
+666 TIEKVKLGKA

-691 AEAQWAGGTVHG
+691 VEAQWAGGTVRG
-703 GMMAVFSAS
+703 GMTAVFSSS
-712 PRYEIAA
+712 PKYEIAA
-719 GFDGVNMAQ
+719 GFDGVSLAQ

-745 KLQLTTKG
+745 MLQLTTKG
-753 VGREELLQELE
+753 VGREELLQGLE
-764 GRGEIKLKGVE
+764 GRGEIKVKGVE
-775 FRGWDVASSIE
+775 FRGWDVASSME
-786 AGAPRTGVSRWMSG
+786 AGAPRLGVSRWTSG
-800 EGEFAVKDRAVNF
+800 EGKFAVKDRAVNF
-813 EEIRLEG
+813 ERIRLEG
-820 AKGKME
+820 AREKME

-837 KITIAEGDLRERKA
+837 KITIAEADSRERKA
-851 KGGAAGRS
+851 KGGMAARR

-873 QPAAAVA
+873 EPAAVA
-880 QAKR
+880 EKKP

>member
-1 MSRIRK
+1 MV
-7 YGRTAAVVVLLLVAV
+7 AVLLVAA
-22 QVGVSLLARTHRMH
+22 QVSVSLLARTQRVHS
-36 GYLIAHLERAFG
+36 YLIAHLERAFG

-60 LPIPEVD
+60 LPIPKLD

-114 SLILVRNAQGRWNL
+114 SLILVRNTQGRWNL

-134 VKAKPGDPGTF
+134 VQARAGAAGTF

-158 QKIKFDEGRV
+158 EKIEFDEGRI

-228 RLQPARIQLH
+228 RLQPAQIQLH
-238 WGQASIADLFRLAT
+238 WGRASIADLFRLAT
-252 GNDPGVRG
+252 GNDLGVRG
-260 EFAVDGTASVGK
+260 EFAVDGSASVGK
-272 ENPGDAAAGQW
+272 QYTGDAAAGEW
-283 QFDLQARTTQ
+283 QFALQARTTQ

-304 NPRVNVSLK
+304 NPRVNLSLK
-313 GKWNLVAGTGRA
+313 GKWNLVAGTGHA
-325 DEMSIELPGSSL
+325 DEMSIELPASSL

-347 PLAWGA
+347 PLEWSA

-371 FQPGVAEEV
+371 FQPDVAEEV
-380 AVGQFFSGEGTVR
+380 AVEQFFSGEGTVH
-393 GWPLQWEGARIASD
+393 GWPLQWEGTRIASN
-407 GGSLR
+407 GGSVR

-422 GEVRGEMRGEKFS
+422 GQVRGEMRGETFS
-435 VEPLR
+435 VEPVRVTLR
-440 VALGPPAKEATPPV
+440 PPAREIAPTA
-454 KSEKLAAKGRTAAEP
+454 KSEKPGAKGRTAAEP
-469 ANSVELRFAHD
+469 ANSVELRFVHD
-480 FAAGQGDLRIDGRI
+480 FAAGQGDLWIEGRLNN
-494 DKVQDFFKAAAA
+494 VQDFFKAAAA

-513 GWELNGGVAAA
+513 GWELSGSAATE
-524 MDLNWEHGSRARR
+524 MDLNWEHGFLARQ
-537 WNGTVELKKAEL
+537 WNGTVDLKKAEL
-549 QAAGLNQP
+549 HAAGLNQP

-563 SLEWKDGQRGAT
+563 SLEWKDGQRGAR

-580 GFGAN
+580 GFGAT

-590 EEAAALNA
+590 KEAAALNA
-598 LGGSDWGFWLHADH
+598 LGGSDWGFRLHADH

-655 SAEGELSADGV
+655 SAEGELSADSV
-666 TIEKLKLGKA
+666 TIEKVKLGKA

-691 AEAQWAGGTVHG
+691 TEAQWAGGTVRG
-703 GMMAVFSAS
+703 GMTAVFSAS
-712 PRYEIAA
+712 PKYEVAA
-719 GFDGVNMAQ
+719 GFEGVNLAQ

-753 VGREELLQELE
+753 VGREELLLGLE
-764 GRGEIKLKGVE
+764 GRGEIKVKGVE
-775 FRGWDVASSIE
+775 FRGWDVASSLE
-786 AGAPRTGVSRWMSG
+786 AGAPRMGVSRWMSG

-813 EEIRLEG
+813 EGIRLVSG
-820 AKGKME
+820 KGEME

-837 KITIAEGDLRERKA
+837 KITIAEGDLREHSI
-851 KGGAAGRS
+851 KGSATGRS

-873 QPAAAVA
+873 EPAAAVA

>member
-1 MSRIRK
+1 MSRIRR
-7 YGRTAAVVVLLLVAV
+7 YGRTAAVAVVLLVAA
-22 QVGVSLLARTHRMH
+22 QVGVSLLASTHRMH
-36 GYLIAHLERAFG
+36 GYLIARLERAFG

-67 AVGVTIGE
+67 AIGVTIGE

-103 FEFGTMSLTRP
+103 LEFGTMSLTRP

-134 VKAKPGDPGTF
+134 VKAKPGDAGTF
-145 YGPQQPAESTHHL
+145 YGPHQPVEPTHHL
-158 QKIKFDEGRV
+158 QRIEFDEGRV

-191 SPGRWELRMEAQPWR
+191 SPGRWELRLEAQPWR

-219 RGDVAGTTA
+219 RGDVAGTSA
-228 RLQPARIQLH
+228 RLQPAQIQLH
-238 WGQASIADLFRLAT
+238 WGRASIADLFRLAT

-260 EFAVDGTASVGK
+260 EFAVDGHASVGK
-272 ENPGDAAAGQW
+272 ENPGDAAAGEW
-283 QFDLQARTTQ
+283 QFELQARTTQ

-304 NPRVNVSLK
+304 NPRVNLSLK
-313 GKWNLVAGTGRA
+313 GKWNLVAGTGHA
-325 DEMSIELPGSSL
+325 DEMSVELPGSSL
-337 HGSATLQIAG
+337 HGSADLQIAG
-347 PLAWGA
+347 PLEWSA

-380 AVGQFFSGEGTVR
+380 TAEQFFSGEGTVQ
-393 GWPLQWEGARIASD
+393 GWPLQWEGTRIASD

-412 LPGFQQPVRI
+412 LPEFQQPVRI

-435 VEPLR
+435 VEPVR
-440 VALGPPAKEATPPV
+440 VTLGPAAKEAAPPAKT
-454 KSEKLAAKGRTAAEP
+454 EKLAAKGRTAGEP

-480 FAAGQGDLRIDGRI
+480 FAAGHGDLWIEGRL
-494 DKVQDFFKAAAA
+494 DKLQDFFKAAAA

-513 GWELNGGVAAA
+513 GWELSGGVATA
-524 MDLNWEHGSRARR
+524 MDLNWEHGFLRR
-537 WNGTVELKKAEL
+537 QWNGTVELKKAEL

-557 LKLEDV
+557 LKLEEV

-575 IARAE
+575 ISRAE
-580 GFGAN
+580 GFGAT

-590 EEAAALNA
+590 KEAAALNA
-598 LGGSDWGFWLHADH
+598 SGGSDWGFRLHADH

-636 SLLGNNNAGAKP
+636 SLLGNNNTGAKP

-655 SAEGELSADGV
+655 SAEGEMSVDSA
-666 TIEKLKLGKA
+666 TIEKVKLGKVN
-676 KAKLAFHDL
+676 AKLAFHDL

-691 AEAQWAGGTVHG
+691 VEAQWAGGTVRG

-712 PRYEIAA
+712 PKYEIAA
-719 GFDGVNMAQ
+719 GFDGVNLAQ

-745 KLQLTTKG
+745 TLQLTTKG
-753 VGREELLQELE
+753 VGREELLQGLE

-775 FRGWDVASSIE
+775 FRGWDVASSME
-786 AGAPRTGVSRWMSG
+786 AGTPRMGVSRWTSG

-813 EEIRLEG
+813 EGIRLESP
-820 AKGKME
+820 KGEME
-826 FAGTLS
+826 LAGTLS

-837 KITIAEGDLRERKA
+837 KITIAESDLRERRA
-851 KGGAAGRS
+851 KGGAAARS

-873 QPAAAVA
+873 EPAAAVA
-880 QAKR
+880 EKKP

>member
-1 MSRIRK
+1 M
-7 YGRTAAVVVLLLVAV
+7 VVVLLVAA
-22 QVGVSLLARTHRMH
+22 QAGVSLLARTQRMH
-36 GYLIAHLERAFG
+36 GYLIAHLERSFG
-48 RPVEVRRFSVQI
+48 RPVEVRHFSVQI

-67 AVGVTIGE
+67 AAGVTIGE

-80 HEYFLRAE
+80 HEYFMRAE
-88 NMAASLRWMGLLRGH
+88 NMAASLRWMGLLRGR

-134 VKAKPGDPGTF
+134 VKAKPEDAGTF
-145 YGPQQPAESTHHL
+145 YGPQLPAEPTHRL
-158 QKIKFDEGRV
+158 EKIEFDEGRI

-219 RGDVAGTTA
+219 RGDVGGTTA
-228 RLQPARIQLH
+228 RLHPAQIQLH
-238 WGQASIADLFRLAT
+238 WGRASIADLFRLAT

-260 EFAVDGTASVGK
+260 EFAVDGNASVGK
-272 ENPGDAAAGQW
+272 ENPGDAAAGEW
-283 QFDLQARTTQ
+283 QFTLQARTTQ

-304 NPRVNVSLK
+304 NPRVNLSLK
-313 GKWNLVAGTGRA
+313 GKWNLVAGTGHA

-337 HGSATLQIAG
+337 HGSADLQIAG
-347 PLAWGA
+347 PLEWGA
-353 RIDRAGVQASDLL
+353 QIDRAGVQASDLL

-371 FQPGVAEEV
+371 FQPDVAEEV
-380 AVGQFFSGEGTVR
+380 AVEQFFSGEGTVH
-393 GWPLQWEGARIASD
+393 GWPLEWEGTRIASD

-412 LPGFQQPVRI
+412 LPGLQQPMRI

-435 VEPLR
+435 VEPVRVTLR
-440 VALGPPAKEATPPV
+440 LAAQEIAPAA
-454 KSEKLAAKGRTAAEP
+454 KSEKPAAKGRTAAGP
-469 ANSVELRFAHD
+469 ANSVELRFVHD
-480 FAAGQGDLRIDGRI
+480 FAAGRGDLRIEGRL
-494 DKVQDFFKAAAA
+494 DRVQDFFRAAAA

-513 GWELNGGVAAA
+513 GWELSGGAATA
-524 MDLNWEHGSRARR
+524 MDLNWEHGFLARQ

-563 SLEWKDGQRGAT
+563 SLEWTDGQRGAT
-575 IARAE
+575 IVRAE
-580 GFGAN
+580 GFGAT

-590 EEAAALNA
+590 KEAAALNA
-598 LGGSDWGFWLHADH
+598 LGGSDWGFRLHADH

-655 SAEGELSADGV
+655 SAEGELSADNV
-666 TIEKLKLGKA
+666 TIEKVKLGKA

-691 AEAQWAGGTVHG
+691 TEAQWAGGTVHG
-703 GMMAVFSAS
+703 GMTAVFSAS
-712 PRYEIAA
+712 PKYEIAA
-719 GFDGVNMAQ
+719 GFDGLNLAQ

-753 VGREELLQELE
+753 VGREELLQGLE
-764 GRGEIKLKGVE
+764 GKGEIKLKGVE
-775 FRGWDVASSIE
+775 FRGWDVAGSME
-786 AGAPRTGVSRWMSG
+786 AGTPRMGVSRWMSG
-800 EGEFAVKDRAVNF
+800 EGEFAVKDRGVNF
-813 EEIRLEG
+813 EGIRLEG
-820 AKGKME
+820 PKGKME

-837 KITIAEGDLRERKA
+837 KITIAQADLRERKV
-851 KGGAAGRS
+851 KGGATARS

-873 QPAAAVA
+873 EPAAAA

>member
-1 MSRIRK
+1 
-7 YGRTAAVVVLLLVAV
+7 VVVALLVAA

-67 AVGVTIGE
+67 AEGVTIGE

-134 VKAKPGDPGTF
+134 VKTKPGDVGTF

-158 QKIKFDEGRV
+158 QRIEFDEGRV

-182 GVSGSVEQV
+182 SVSGSVEQV
-191 SPGRWELRMEAQPWR
+191 SPGRWEVRLEAQPWR

-219 RGDVAGTTA
+219 RGDVAGTSA
-228 RLQPARIQLH
+228 RLQPAQIQLH
-238 WGQASIADLFRLAT
+238 WGRASIADLFRLAT

-260 EFAVDGTASVGK
+260 EFAVDGNASLGK
-272 ENPGDAAAGQW
+272 ETPGEGVAGDW
-283 QFDLQARTTQ
+283 QFELQVRATQ
-293 IHRWD
+293 IHWWD

-313 GKWNLVAGTGRA
+313 GKWNLVAGTGHA

-337 HGSATLQIAG
+337 RGSAELQIAG
-347 PLAWGA
+347 PLEWSA

-366 AWYRA
+366 AGYRA

-380 AVGQFFSGEGTVR
+380 AAELFFSGEGR
-393 GWPLQWEGARIASD
+393 LHGWPLQWDGTRIASD

-422 GEVRGEMRGEKFS
+422 GEVRGEMRGERFS
-435 VEPLR
+435 LEPVR
-440 VALGPPAKEATPPV
+440 VTLGPPAKEAAPPA
-454 KSEKLAAKGRTAAEP
+454 KPEKLAAKGRTAAEP
-469 ANSVELRFAHD
+469 ANSVELGFVHD
-480 FAAGQGDLRIDGRI
+480 FAAGHGDLRIEGRL
-494 DKVQDFFKAAAA
+494 DKVQDFFKAAGV

-513 GWELNGGVAAA
+513 GWELSGGVASA
-524 MDLNWEHGSRARR
+524 MDLSWEYGFRARQ
-537 WNGTVELKKAEL
+537 WNGTVDLRKAEL

-557 LKLEDV
+557 LKLDDV
-563 SLEWKDGQRGAT
+563 SLEWKDGLRGAT
-575 IARAE
+575 IARA
-580 GFGAN
+580 GAFGAN

-590 EEAAALNA
+590 KEAVALNA
-598 LGGSDWGFWLHADH
+598 LGGSDWGFRLHADH

-636 SLLGNNNAGAKP
+636 SLLGNNNTGAKP

-655 SAEGELSADGV
+655 SAEGELSADSV
-666 TIEKLKLGKA
+666 TIEKVKLGKA

-691 AEAQWAGGTVHG
+691 IEAQWAGGTVRG

-712 PRYEIAA
+712 PKYEIAA
-719 GFDGVNMAQ
+719 GFDGVNLAQ

-745 KLQLTTKG
+745 ALQLTTKG

-764 GRGEIKLKGVE
+764 GSGEIKLQGVE
-775 FRGWDVASSIE
+775 FRGWDVAGSME
-786 AGAPRTGVSRWMSG
+786 AGAPRAGVSRWMSG

-813 EEIRLEG
+813 EGIRLEG
-820 AKGKME
+820 AKGNME
-826 FAGTLS
+826 LAGTLS

-837 KITIAEGDLRERKA
+837 KITIAEADSRERKA
-851 KGGAAGRS
+851 KGSAAARS
-859 FEMSGPVDAPRIRI
+859 FEMSGPVDALRVRIT
-873 QPAAAVA
+873 PAATAA
-880 QAKR
+880 EKKP